1 MTVPGTSD
9 LYFAAPIKLADRLPA
24 FGVPLVAGE
33 APVAVD
39 LQPLLDRAYDTGRY
53 AADVRYSRACSPP
66 LAPDQQAWA
75 EGVLRAKGILS

>member
-39 LQPLLDRAYDTGRY
+39 LQPLLDRANDTGRY